1 MSIVS
6 FSICSF
12 IFVLMF
18 IIFYFSKE
26 RLNTLDTKMYS
37 CILVTNIIGIMID
50 VFGYFVFKIYGS
62 ESFIS
67 ILISKFYL
75 VYYFL
80 WAYFF
85 LLYIFVISFREKTE
99 YLLQKKFTKPS
110 IILTSIIISF
120 IVLIMPIQITY
131 KDNVAYSSGLSVNMV
146 YGLCFI
152 MVGIMLYCLLRNLKK
167 ISTKEYIPLLTFMV
181 LSTFCMIIQK
191 TYPEITLMLMCHSI
205 VTSLMYFTIENPDV
219 KMVKELEVAKNEAEK
234 ANHAKSEFLSSMS
247 HELRTPL
254 NAIVCFSELLE
265 SKEGLDSESKDFAK
279 DIVSASHNL
288 LDLVNGVLDISKIEA
303 GKMELINKEYNS
315 QELFNSLSTMVIPRI
330 GDKPIDFKTVIASDI
345 PPVLKGDTGKLKQI
359 ILNLLTNAVKYTDKG
374 FIKYRIECIND
385 FKNNKT
391 KLIIT
396 ITDTGRGIKK
406 EDIDRLFKKFE
417 RLEEDRNTSIEG
429 TGLGLTITKSLVE
442 MLGGTINVESTY
454 GVGSVFTVTIP
465 EEISDVI
472 LETTET
478 ESITKYNGVTSLIVD
493 DSKLNLKVAE
503 KILSEYGLTSESVL
517 SGDECIEK
525 IKRGNNYDI
534 IFMDIMMPNKGGVET
549 LKELKSLPNFNTPVV
564 ALTADAMEGQ
574 KEAYLSAGFIAY
586 LSKPIDR
593 QELESFL
600 KKELKD
606 KVTIENNTS
615 SVKEEIKPVEKENN
629 KEELLTSVGLDLK
642 KAYEFFMDIDTL
654 IPQLKEYL
662 TESVENKRVMEES
675 YNKKDDINYEI
686 VVHKLKSESR
696 MLGLTGLGEMFYNH
710 ELAAKRKDW
719 DYINK
724 EYTSLISE
732 YDKVLN
738 VLEKL

>member
-50 VFGYFVFKIYGS
+50 VFGYFIFKIYGS

-67 ILISKFYL
+67 IMVSKFYL

-131 KDNVAYSSGLSVNMV
+131 EDNVAYSSGLSVNMV

-265 SKEGLDSESKDFAK
+265 SKEGLDSESKDFAR

-315 QELFNSLSTMVIPRI
+315 FELFNSLSTMVIPRI

-374 FIKYRIECIND
+374 FIKYRVECIND
-385 FKNNKT
+385 YKNNQT

-396 ITDTGRGIKK
+396 VTDTGRGIKK

-429 TGLGLTITKSLVE
+429 TGLGLAITESLAE
-442 MLGGTINVESTY
+442 LMGGKITVISDYGKGSTFKF
-454 GVGSVFTVTIP
+454 VVV
-465 EEISDVI
+465 EEIVNKESNLVVNEQTT
-472 LETTET
+472 LNYETFEG
-478 ESITKYNGVTSLIVD
+478 KKVLVVD

-503 KILSEYGLTSESVL
+503 NVLKNFKVSTETVTSGLECLSCVKS
-517 SGDECIEK
+517 K
-525 IKRGNNYDI
+525 KYDI
-534 IFMDIMMPNKGGVET
+534 IFMDIMMPNMSGVEV
-549 LKELKSLPNFNTPVV
+549 LKKLREEKVNIPVI
-564 ALTADAMEGQ
+564 ALTADAIEGQ
-574 KEAYLSAGFIAY
+574 EEKYISEGFDGY
-586 LSKPIDR
+586 LSKPID
-593 QELESFL
+593 
-600 KKELKD
+600 K
-606 KVTIENNTS
+606 T
-615 SVKEEIKPVEKENN
+615 
-629 KEELLTSVGLDLK
+629 
-642 KAYEFFMDIDTL
+642 
-654 IPQLKEYL
+654 
-662 TESVENKRVMEES
+662 
-675 YNKKDDINYEI
+675 
-686 VVHKLKSESR
+686 KLKVI
-696 MLGLTGLGEMFYNH
+696 LNKYLKGE
-710 ELAAKRKDW
+710 
-719 DYINK
+719 
-724 EYTSLISE
+724 
-732 YDKVLN
+732 
-738 VLEKL
+738 

>member
-37 CILVTNIIGIMID
+37 YILVTNIIGIMID
-50 VFGYFVFKIYGS
+50 VFGYFIFKIYGS

-67 ILISKFYL
+67 IMVSKFYL

-85 LLYIFVISFREKTE
+85 LLYIFVISFREKSE
-99 YLLQKKFTKPS
+99 YLLQKKFTKTI
-110 IILTSIIISF
+110 IILTSLFICLII
-120 IVLIMPIQITY
+120 LIMPIQITY
-131 KDNVAYSSGLSVNMV
+131 EDNVAYSSGLSVNMV

-265 SKEGLDSESKDFAK
+265 SKEGLDSESKDFAR

-315 QELFNSLSTMVIPRI
+315 FELFNSLSTMVIPRI

-345 PPVLKGDTGKLKQI
+345 PPILKGDTGKLKQI

-374 FIKYRIECIND
+374 FIKYRVECIND
-385 FKNNKT
+385 YKNNQT

-396 ITDTGRGIKK
+396 VTDTGRGIKK

-429 TGLGLTITKSLVE
+429 TGLGLAITESLAE
-442 MLGGTINVESTY
+442 LMGGKITVISDYGKGSTFKF
-454 GVGSVFTVTIP
+454 VVV
-465 EEISDVI
+465 EEIVNKESNLVVNEQTT
-472 LETTET
+472 LNYETFEG
-478 ESITKYNGVTSLIVD
+478 KKVLVVD

-503 KILSEYGLTSESVL
+503 NVLKNFKVSTETVTSGLECLSCVKS
-517 SGDECIEK
+517 K
-525 IKRGNNYDI
+525 KYDI
-534 IFMDIMMPNKGGVET
+534 IFMDIMMPNMSGVEV
-549 LKELKSLPNFNTPVV
+549 LKKLREEKVNIPVI
-564 ALTADAMEGQ
+564 ALTADAIEGQ
-574 KEAYLSAGFIAY
+574 EEKYISEGFDGY
-586 LSKPIDR
+586 LSKPID
-593 QELESFL
+593 
-600 KKELKD
+600 K
-606 KVTIENNTS
+606 T
-615 SVKEEIKPVEKENN
+615 
-629 KEELLTSVGLDLK
+629 
-642 KAYEFFMDIDTL
+642 
-654 IPQLKEYL
+654 
-662 TESVENKRVMEES
+662 
-675 YNKKDDINYEI
+675 
-686 VVHKLKSESR
+686 KLKVI
-696 MLGLTGLGEMFYNH
+696 LNKYLKGE
-710 ELAAKRKDW
+710 
-719 DYINK
+719 
-724 EYTSLISE
+724 
-732 YDKVLN
+732 
-738 VLEKL
+738 

>member
-37 CILVTNIIGIMID
+37 YILVTNIIGIMID
-50 VFGYFVFKIYGS
+50 VFGYFIFKIYGS

-67 ILISKFYL
+67 IMVSKFYL

-85 LLYIFVISFREKTE
+85 LLYIFVISFREKSE
-99 YLLQKKFTKPS
+99 YLLQKKFTKTI
-110 IILTSIIISF
+110 IILTSLFICLII
-120 IVLIMPIQITY
+120 LIMPIQITY
-131 KDNVAYSSGLSVNMV
+131 EDNVAYSSGLSVNMV

-315 QELFNSLSTMVIPRI
+315 FELFNSLSTMVIPRI

-359 ILNLLTNAVKYTDKG
+359 ILNLLTNAIKYTDKG
-374 FIKYRIECIND
+374 FIKYRVECIND
-385 FKNNKT
+385 YKNNQT

-396 ITDTGRGIKK
+396 VTDTGRGIKK

-429 TGLGLTITKSLVE
+429 TGLGLAITESLAE
-442 MLGGTINVESTY
+442 LMGGKITVISDYGKGSTFKF
-454 GVGSVFTVTIP
+454 VVV
-465 EEISDVI
+465 EEIVNKESNLVVNEQTT
-472 LETTET
+472 LNYETFEG
-478 ESITKYNGVTSLIVD
+478 KKVLVVD

-503 KILSEYGLTSESVL
+503 NVLKNFKVSTETVTSGLECLSCVKS
-517 SGDECIEK
+517 K
-525 IKRGNNYDI
+525 KYDI
-534 IFMDIMMPNKGGVET
+534 IFMDIMMPNMSGVEV
-549 LKELKSLPNFNTPVV
+549 LKKLREEKVNIPVI
-564 ALTADAMEGQ
+564 ALTADAIEGQ
-574 KEAYLSAGFIAY
+574 EEKYISEGFDGY
-586 LSKPIDR
+586 LSKPID
-593 QELESFL
+593 
-600 KKELKD
+600 K
-606 KVTIENNTS
+606 T
-615 SVKEEIKPVEKENN
+615 
-629 KEELLTSVGLDLK
+629 
-642 KAYEFFMDIDTL
+642 
-654 IPQLKEYL
+654 
-662 TESVENKRVMEES
+662 
-675 YNKKDDINYEI
+675 
-686 VVHKLKSESR
+686 KLKVI
-696 MLGLTGLGEMFYNH
+696 LNKYLKGE
-710 ELAAKRKDW
+710 
-719 DYINK
+719 
-724 EYTSLISE
+724 
-732 YDKVLN
+732 
-738 VLEKL
+738 

>member
-50 VFGYFVFKIYGS
+50 VFGYFIFKIYGS

-99 YLLQKKFTKPS
+99 YLFQKKFTKPS
-110 IILTSIIISF
+110 IILTSIIISL

-131 KDNVAYSSGLSVNMV
+131 EDNVAYSSGLSVNMV

-374 FIKYRIECIND
+374 FIKYRVECIND

-429 TGLGLTITKSLVE
+429 TGLGLAITEGLAE
-442 MLGGTINVESTY
+442 LMGGKITVISDYGKGSTFKFVVIQEIVNVE
-454 GVGSVFTVTIP
+454 VK
-465 EEISDVI
+465 EEKSNITSSD
-472 LETTET
+472 
-478 ESITKYNGVTSLIVD
+478 YNTFEGKKALIVD

-503 KILSEYGLTSESVL
+503 NVLKNFLVTTESVTSGLECL
-517 SGDECIEK
+517 SCVNSK
-525 IKRGNNYDI
+525 KYDI
-534 IFMDIMMPNKGGVET
+534 IFMDIMMPNMSGVEV
-549 LKELKSLPNFNTPVV
+549 LRKIRENGVNTPVI
-564 ALTADAMEGQ
+564 ALTADAIEGQ
-574 KEAYLSAGFIAY
+574 EEKYMSEGFDGYI
-586 LSKPIDR
+586 SKPI
-593 QELESFL
+593 
-600 KKELKD
+600 
-606 KVTIENNTS
+606 
-615 SVKEEIKPVEKENN
+615 N
-629 KEELLTSVGLDLK
+629 KEKL
-642 KAYEFFMDIDTL
+642 
-654 IPQLKEYL
+654 
-662 TESVENKRVMEES
+662 S
-675 YNKKDDINYEI
+675 Y
-686 VVHKLKSESR
+686 
-696 MLGLTGLGEMFYNH
+696 
-710 ELAAKRKDW
+710 
-719 DYINK
+719 
-724 EYTSLISE
+724 
-732 YDKVLN
+732 VLN
-738 VLEKL
+738 KYLGGK

>member
-37 CILVTNIIGIMID
+37 YILVTNIIGIMID
-50 VFGYFVFKIYGS
+50 VFGYFIFKIYGS

-67 ILISKFYL
+67 IMVSKFYL

-85 LLYIFVISFREKTE
+85 LLYIFVISFREKSE
-99 YLLQKKFTKPS
+99 YLLQKKFTKTI
-110 IILTSIIISF
+110 IILTSLFICLII
-120 IVLIMPIQITY
+120 LIMPIQITY
-131 KDNVAYSSGLSVNMV
+131 EDNVAYSSGLSVNMV

-429 TGLGLTITKSLVE
+429 TGLGLAITEGLAE
-442 MLGGTINVESTY
+442 LMGGKITVISDYGKGSTFKFVVIQDIVNVEIKEKS
-454 GVGSVFTVTIP
+454 SNTI
-465 EEISDVI
+465 SFD
-472 LETTET
+472 
-478 ESITKYNGVTSLIVD
+478 YNTFEGKKALIVD

-503 KILSEYGLTSESVL
+503 NVLKNFLVTTESVTSGLECL
-517 SGDECIEK
+517 SCVNSK
-525 IKRGNNYDI
+525 KYDI
-534 IFMDIMMPNKGGVET
+534 IFMDIMMPNMNGVEV
-549 LKELKSLPNFNTPVV
+549 LRKLRENGVNTPVI
-564 ALTADAMEGQ
+564 ALTADAIEGQ
-574 KEAYLSAGFIAY
+574 EEKYMSEGFDGYI
-586 LSKPIDR
+586 SKPI
-593 QELESFL
+593 
-600 KKELKD
+600 
-606 KVTIENNTS
+606 
-615 SVKEEIKPVEKENN
+615 N
-629 KEELLTSVGLDLK
+629 KEKL
-642 KAYEFFMDIDTL
+642 
-654 IPQLKEYL
+654 
-662 TESVENKRVMEES
+662 
-675 YNKKDDINYEI
+675 NY
-686 VVHKLKSESR
+686 
-696 MLGLTGLGEMFYNH
+696 
-710 ELAAKRKDW
+710 
-719 DYINK
+719 
-724 EYTSLISE
+724 
-732 YDKVLN
+732 VLN
-738 VLEKL
+738 KYLGGK

>member
-26 RLNTLDTKMYS
+26 RLNTLETKMYS

-50 VFGYFVFKIYGS
+50 VFGYFIFKIYGS

-99 YLLQKKFTKPS
+99 YLFQKKFTKSS
-110 IILTSIIISF
+110 IILTSIIISL
-120 IVLIMPIQITY
+120 IVLILPIQITY
-131 KDNVAYSSGLSVNMV
+131 EDNVAYSSGLSVNMV

-374 FIKYRIECIND
+374 FIKYRVECIND

-429 TGLGLTITKSLVE
+429 TGLGLAITEGLAE
-442 MLGGTINVESTY
+442 LMGGKITVISDYGKGSTFKFVVIQEIVNVE
-454 GVGSVFTVTIP
+454 VK
-465 EEISDVI
+465 EEKSNITSSD
-472 LETTET
+472 
-478 ESITKYNGVTSLIVD
+478 YNTFEGKNALIVD

-503 KILSEYGLTSESVL
+503 NVLKNFLVTTESVTSGLECL
-517 SGDECIEK
+517 SCVNSK
-525 IKRGNNYDI
+525 KYDI
-534 IFMDIMMPNKGGVET
+534 IFMDIMMPNMSGEEVLRKLRENGV
-549 LKELKSLPNFNTPVV
+549 NTPVI
-564 ALTADAMEGQ
+564 ALTADAIEGQ
-574 KEAYLSAGFIAY
+574 EEKYMSEGFDGYI
-586 LSKPIDR
+586 SKPI
-593 QELESFL
+593 
-600 KKELKD
+600 
-606 KVTIENNTS
+606 
-615 SVKEEIKPVEKENN
+615 N
-629 KEELLTSVGLDLK
+629 KEKL
-642 KAYEFFMDIDTL
+642 
-654 IPQLKEYL
+654 
-662 TESVENKRVMEES
+662 S
-675 YNKKDDINYEI
+675 Y
-686 VVHKLKSESR
+686 
-696 MLGLTGLGEMFYNH
+696 
-710 ELAAKRKDW
+710 
-719 DYINK
+719 
-724 EYTSLISE
+724 
-732 YDKVLN
+732 VLN
-738 VLEKL
+738 KYLGGK

>member
-37 CILVTNIIGIMID
+37 YILVTNIIGIMID
-50 VFGYFVFKIYGS
+50 VFGYFIFKIYGS
-62 ESFIS
+62 ESLIS
-67 ILISKFYL
+67 IMVSKFYL

-85 LLYIFVISFREKTE
+85 LLYIFVISFREKSE

-110 IILTSIIISF
+110 IILTSIFISL

-152 MVGIMLYCLLRNLKK
+152 MVGIMLYCLLKNFKK

-254 NAIVCFSELLE
+254 NAIICFSELLE
-265 SKEGLDSESKDFAK
+265 SKDGLDNEGKDFAK

-385 FKNNKT
+385 FKNNQT

-396 ITDTGRGIKK
+396 VTDTGRGIKK

-429 TGLGLTITKSLVE
+429 TGLGLAITESLAE
-442 MLGGTINVESTY
+442 LMGGKI
-454 GVGSVFTVTIP
+454 TV
-465 EEISDVI
+465 ISDYGKGSTFKFVVI
-472 LETTET
+472 QEIVNKESNLVVNEQTTLNYETFDG
-478 ESITKYNGVTSLIVD
+478 KKVLVVD

-503 KILSEYGLTSESVL
+503 NVLKNFKVSTETVTSGLECLSCVNS
-517 SGDECIEK
+517 K
-525 IKRGNNYDI
+525 KYDI
-534 IFMDIMMPNKGGVET
+534 IFMDIMMPNMNGVEV
-549 LKELKSLPNFNTPVV
+549 LKKLREEKVNIPVI
-564 ALTADAMEGQ
+564 ALTADAIEGQ
-574 KEAYLSAGFIAY
+574 EEKYISEGFDGY
-586 LSKPIDR
+586 LSKPID
-593 QELESFL
+593 
-600 KKELKD
+600 K
-606 KVTIENNTS
+606 T
-615 SVKEEIKPVEKENN
+615 
-629 KEELLTSVGLDLK
+629 
-642 KAYEFFMDIDTL
+642 
-654 IPQLKEYL
+654 
-662 TESVENKRVMEES
+662 
-675 YNKKDDINYEI
+675 
-686 VVHKLKSESR
+686 KLKVI
-696 MLGLTGLGEMFYNH
+696 LNKYLKGE
-710 ELAAKRKDW
+710 
-719 DYINK
+719 
-724 EYTSLISE
+724 
-732 YDKVLN
+732 
-738 VLEKL
+738 

>member
-50 VFGYFVFKIYGS
+50 VFGYFIFKIYGS

-110 IILTSIIISF
+110 IILTSIIISL

-131 KDNVAYSSGLSVNMV
+131 EDNVAYSSGLSVNMV

-374 FIKYRIECIND
+374 FIKYRVECIND
-385 FKNNKT
+385 FKNNQT

-396 ITDTGRGIKK
+396 VTDTGRGIKK

-429 TGLGLTITKSLVE
+429 TGLGLAITEGLAE
-442 MLGGTINVESTY
+442 LMGGKITVISDYGKGSTFKFVVIQEIVNVE
-454 GVGSVFTVTIP
+454 VK
-465 EEISDVI
+465 EESSNITSSD
-472 LETTET
+472 
-478 ESITKYNGVTSLIVD
+478 YNTFEGKKALIVD

-503 KILSEYGLTSESVL
+503 NVLKNFLVATESVTSGLECL
-517 SGDECIEK
+517 SCVNSK
-525 IKRGNNYDI
+525 KYDI
-534 IFMDIMMPNKGGVET
+534 IFMDIMMPNMSGEEVLRKLRENGV
-549 LKELKSLPNFNTPVV
+549 NTPVI
-564 ALTADAMEGQ
+564 ALTADAIEGQ
-574 KEAYLSAGFIAY
+574 EEKYMSEGFDGYI
-586 LSKPIDR
+586 SKPI
-593 QELESFL
+593 
-600 KKELKD
+600 
-606 KVTIENNTS
+606 
-615 SVKEEIKPVEKENN
+615 N
-629 KEELLTSVGLDLK
+629 KEKL
-642 KAYEFFMDIDTL
+642 
-654 IPQLKEYL
+654 
-662 TESVENKRVMEES
+662 S
-675 YNKKDDINYEI
+675 Y
-686 VVHKLKSESR
+686 
-696 MLGLTGLGEMFYNH
+696 
-710 ELAAKRKDW
+710 
-719 DYINK
+719 
-724 EYTSLISE
+724 
-732 YDKVLN
+732 VLN
-738 VLEKL
+738 KYLGGK

>member
-265 SKEGLDSESKDFAK
+265 SKESLDSESKDFAK

-315 QELFNSLSTMVIPRI
+315 FELFNSLSTMVIPRI

-429 TGLGLTITKSLVE
+429 TGLGLAITEGLAE
-442 MLGGTINVESTY
+442 LMGGKVTVISDYGKGSTFKF
-454 GVGSVFTVTIP
+454 VVV
-465 EEISDVI
+465 EEIVNKESNLIVNEQTT
-472 LETTET
+472 LNYETFEG
-478 ESITKYNGVTSLIVD
+478 KKVLVVD

-503 KILSEYGLTSESVL
+503 NVLKNFKVSTETVTSGLECLSCVKS
-517 SGDECIEK
+517 K
-525 IKRGNNYDI
+525 KYDI
-534 IFMDIMMPNKGGVET
+534 IFMDIMMPNMSGVEV
-549 LKELKSLPNFNTPVV
+549 LKKLREEKVNIPVI
-564 ALTADAMEGQ
+564 ALTADAIEGQ
-574 KEAYLSAGFIAY
+574 EEKYISEGFDGY
-586 LSKPIDR
+586 LSKPID
-593 QELESFL
+593 
-600 KKELKD
+600 K
-606 KVTIENNTS
+606 T
-615 SVKEEIKPVEKENN
+615 
-629 KEELLTSVGLDLK
+629 
-642 KAYEFFMDIDTL
+642 
-654 IPQLKEYL
+654 
-662 TESVENKRVMEES
+662 
-675 YNKKDDINYEI
+675 
-686 VVHKLKSESR
+686 KLKVI
-696 MLGLTGLGEMFYNH
+696 LNKYLKGE
-710 ELAAKRKDW
+710 
-719 DYINK
+719 
-724 EYTSLISE
+724 
-732 YDKVLN
+732 
-738 VLEKL
+738 

>member
-37 CILVTNIIGIMID
+37 YILVTNIIGIMID
-50 VFGYFVFKIYGS
+50 VFGYFIFKIYGS

-67 ILISKFYL
+67 IMVSKFYL

-85 LLYIFVISFREKTE
+85 LLYIFVISFREKSE
-99 YLLQKKFTKPS
+99 YLLQKKFTKTI
-110 IILTSIIISF
+110 IILTSLFICLII
-120 IVLIMPIQITY
+120 LIMPIQITY
-131 KDNVAYSSGLSVNMV
+131 EDNVAYSSGLSVNMV

-152 MVGIMLYCLLRNLKK
+152 MVGIMLYCLLRNFKK

-315 QELFNSLSTMVIPRI
+315 FELFNSLSTMVIPRI

-374 FIKYRIECIND
+374 FIKYRVECIND
-385 FKNNKT
+385 YKNNQT

-396 ITDTGRGIKK
+396 VTDTGRGIKK

-417 RLEEDRNTSIEG
+417 RLEEDKNTSIEG
-429 TGLGLTITKSLVE
+429 TGLGLAITESLAE
-442 MLGGTINVESTY
+442 LMGGKI
-454 GVGSVFTVTIP
+454 TV
-465 EEISDVI
+465 ISDYGKGSTFKFVVI
-472 LETTET
+472 QEIVNKESNLVVNEQTTLNYETFEG
-478 ESITKYNGVTSLIVD
+478 KKVLVVD

-503 KILSEYGLTSESVL
+503 NVLKNFKVTTETVTSGLECLSCVNS
-517 SGDECIEK
+517 K
-525 IKRGNNYDI
+525 KYDI
-534 IFMDIMMPNKGGVET
+534 IFMDIMMPNMNGVEV
-549 LKELKSLPNFNTPVV
+549 LKKLREEKVNIPVI
-564 ALTADAMEGQ
+564 ALTADAIEGQ
-574 KEAYLSAGFIAY
+574 EEKYISEGFDGY
-586 LSKPIDR
+586 LSKPID
-593 QELESFL
+593 
-600 KKELKD
+600 K
-606 KVTIENNTS
+606 T
-615 SVKEEIKPVEKENN
+615 
-629 KEELLTSVGLDLK
+629 
-642 KAYEFFMDIDTL
+642 
-654 IPQLKEYL
+654 
-662 TESVENKRVMEES
+662 
-675 YNKKDDINYEI
+675 
-686 VVHKLKSESR
+686 KLKVI
-696 MLGLTGLGEMFYNH
+696 LNKYLKGE
-710 ELAAKRKDW
+710 
-719 DYINK
+719 
-724 EYTSLISE
+724 
-732 YDKVLN
+732 
-738 VLEKL
+738 

>member
-37 CILVTNIIGIMID
+37 YILVTNIIGIMID
-50 VFGYFVFKIYGS
+50 FFGYFIFKIYGS

-67 ILISKFYL
+67 IMVSKFYL

-85 LLYIFVISFREKTE
+85 LLYIFVISFREKSE
-99 YLLQKKFTKPS
+99 YLLQKKFTKTI
-110 IILTSIIISF
+110 IILTSLFICLII
-120 IVLIMPIQITY
+120 LIMPIQITY
-131 KDNVAYSSGLSVNMV
+131 EDNVAYSSGLSVNMV

-265 SKEGLDSESKDFAK
+265 SKEGLDSESKDFAR

-315 QELFNSLSTMVIPRI
+315 FELFNSLSTMVIPRI

-374 FIKYRIECIND
+374 FIKYRVECIND
-385 FKNNKT
+385 YKNNQT

-396 ITDTGRGIKK
+396 VTDTGRGIKK

-429 TGLGLTITKSLVE
+429 TGLGLAITESLAE
-442 MLGGTINVESTY
+442 LMGGKITVISDYGKGSTFKF
-454 GVGSVFTVTIP
+454 VVV
-465 EEISDVI
+465 EEIVNKESNLVVNEQTT
-472 LETTET
+472 LNYETFEG
-478 ESITKYNGVTSLIVD
+478 KKVLVVD

-503 KILSEYGLTSESVL
+503 NVLKNFKVSTETVTSGLECLSCVKS
-517 SGDECIEK
+517 K
-525 IKRGNNYDI
+525 KYDI
-534 IFMDIMMPNKGGVET
+534 IFMDIMMPNMSGVEV
-549 LKELKSLPNFNTPVV
+549 LKKLREEKVNIPVI
-564 ALTADAMEGQ
+564 ALTADAIEGQ
-574 KEAYLSAGFIAY
+574 EEKYISEGFDGY
-586 LSKPIDR
+586 LSKPID
-593 QELESFL
+593 
-600 KKELKD
+600 K
-606 KVTIENNTS
+606 T
-615 SVKEEIKPVEKENN
+615 
-629 KEELLTSVGLDLK
+629 
-642 KAYEFFMDIDTL
+642 
-654 IPQLKEYL
+654 
-662 TESVENKRVMEES
+662 
-675 YNKKDDINYEI
+675 
-686 VVHKLKSESR
+686 KLKVI
-696 MLGLTGLGEMFYNH
+696 LNKYLKGE
-710 ELAAKRKDW
+710 
-719 DYINK
+719 
-724 EYTSLISE
+724 
-732 YDKVLN
+732 
-738 VLEKL
+738 

>member
-50 VFGYFVFKIYGS
+50 VFGYFIFKIYGS

-99 YLLQKKFTKPS
+99 YLFQKKFTKPS
-110 IILTSIIISF
+110 IILTSIIISL
-120 IVLIMPIQITY
+120 IVLILPIQITY

-265 SKEGLDSESKDFAK
+265 SKEGLDSESKDFAR

-315 QELFNSLSTMVIPRI
+315 FELFNSLSTMVIPRI

-374 FIKYRIECIND
+374 FIKYRVECIND
-385 FKNNKT
+385 YKNNQT

-396 ITDTGRGIKK
+396 VTDTGRGIKK

-429 TGLGLTITKSLVE
+429 TGLGLAITESLAE
-442 MLGGTINVESTY
+442 LMGGKITVISDYGKGSTFKF
-454 GVGSVFTVTIP
+454 VVV
-465 EEISDVI
+465 EEIVNKESNLVVNEQTT
-472 LETTET
+472 LNYETFEG
-478 ESITKYNGVTSLIVD
+478 KKVLVVD

-503 KILSEYGLTSESVL
+503 NVLKNFKVFTETVTSGLECLSCVKS
-517 SGDECIEK
+517 K
-525 IKRGNNYDI
+525 KYDI
-534 IFMDIMMPNKGGVET
+534 IFMDIMMPNMSGVEV
-549 LKELKSLPNFNTPVV
+549 LKKLREEKVNIPVI
-564 ALTADAMEGQ
+564 ALTADAIEGQ
-574 KEAYLSAGFIAY
+574 EEKYISEGFDGY
-586 LSKPIDR
+586 LSKPID
-593 QELESFL
+593 
-600 KKELKD
+600 K
-606 KVTIENNTS
+606 T
-615 SVKEEIKPVEKENN
+615 
-629 KEELLTSVGLDLK
+629 
-642 KAYEFFMDIDTL
+642 
-654 IPQLKEYL
+654 
-662 TESVENKRVMEES
+662 
-675 YNKKDDINYEI
+675 
-686 VVHKLKSESR
+686 KLKVI
-696 MLGLTGLGEMFYNH
+696 LNKYLKGE
-710 ELAAKRKDW
+710 
-719 DYINK
+719 
-724 EYTSLISE
+724 
-732 YDKVLN
+732 
-738 VLEKL
+738 

>member
-50 VFGYFVFKIYGS
+50 VFGYFIFKIYGS

-110 IILTSIIISF
+110 IILTSIIISL

-131 KDNVAYSSGLSVNMV
+131 EDNVAYSSGLSVNMV

-429 TGLGLTITKSLVE
+429 TGLGLAITEGLAE
-442 MLGGTINVESTY
+442 LMGGKITVISDYGKGSTFKFVVIQEIVNVEIKEKSN
-454 GVGSVFTVTIP
+454 I
-465 EEISDVI
+465 ISFD
-472 LETTET
+472 
-478 ESITKYNGVTSLIVD
+478 YNTFEGKKALIVD

-503 KILSEYGLTSESVL
+503 NVLKNFLVTTESVTSGLECL
-517 SGDECIEK
+517 SCVNSK
-525 IKRGNNYDI
+525 KYDI
-534 IFMDIMMPNKGGVET
+534 IFMDIMMPNMSGVEV
-549 LKELKSLPNFNTPVV
+549 LKKLREKNINTPVI
-564 ALTADAMEGQ
+564 ALTADAIEGQ
-574 KEAYLSAGFIAY
+574 EEKYMSEGFDGYI
-586 LSKPIDR
+586 SKPI
-593 QELESFL
+593 
-600 KKELKD
+600 
-606 KVTIENNTS
+606 
-615 SVKEEIKPVEKENN
+615 N
-629 KEELLTSVGLDLK
+629 KEKL
-642 KAYEFFMDIDTL
+642 
-654 IPQLKEYL
+654 
-662 TESVENKRVMEES
+662 S
-675 YNKKDDINYEI
+675 Y
-686 VVHKLKSESR
+686 
-696 MLGLTGLGEMFYNH
+696 
-710 ELAAKRKDW
+710 
-719 DYINK
+719 
-724 EYTSLISE
+724 
-732 YDKVLN
+732 VLN
-738 VLEKL
+738 KYLGGK

>member
-37 CILVTNIIGIMID
+37 YILVTNIIGIMID
-50 VFGYFVFKIYGS
+50 VFGYFIFKIYGS

-67 ILISKFYL
+67 IMVSKFYL

-85 LLYIFVISFREKTE
+85 LLYIFVISFREKSE
-99 YLLQKKFTKPS
+99 YLLQKKFTKTI
-110 IILTSIIISF
+110 IILTSLFICLII
-120 IVLIMPIQITY
+120 LIMPIQITY
-131 KDNVAYSSGLSVNMV
+131 EDNVAYSSGLSVNMV

-315 QELFNSLSTMVIPRI
+315 FELFNSLSTMVTPRI

-374 FIKYRIECIND
+374 FIKYRVECIND
-385 FKNNKT
+385 YKNNQT

-396 ITDTGRGIKK
+396 VTDTGRGIKK

-429 TGLGLTITKSLVE
+429 TGLGLAITESLAE
-442 MLGGTINVESTY
+442 LMGGKITVISDYGKGSTFKF
-454 GVGSVFTVTIP
+454 VVV
-465 EEISDVI
+465 EEIVNKESNLVVNEQTT
-472 LETTET
+472 LNYETFEG
-478 ESITKYNGVTSLIVD
+478 KKVLVVD

-503 KILSEYGLTSESVL
+503 NVLKNFKISTETVTSGLECLSCVKS
-517 SGDECIEK
+517 K
-525 IKRGNNYDI
+525 KYDI
-534 IFMDIMMPNKGGVET
+534 IFMDIMMPNMSGVEV
-549 LKELKSLPNFNTPVV
+549 LKKLREEKVNIPVI
-564 ALTADAMEGQ
+564 ALTADAIEGQ
-574 KEAYLSAGFIAY
+574 EEKYISEGFDGY
-586 LSKPIDR
+586 LSKPID
-593 QELESFL
+593 
-600 KKELKD
+600 K
-606 KVTIENNTS
+606 T
-615 SVKEEIKPVEKENN
+615 
-629 KEELLTSVGLDLK
+629 
-642 KAYEFFMDIDTL
+642 
-654 IPQLKEYL
+654 
-662 TESVENKRVMEES
+662 
-675 YNKKDDINYEI
+675 
-686 VVHKLKSESR
+686 KLKVI
-696 MLGLTGLGEMFYNH
+696 LNKYLKGE
-710 ELAAKRKDW
+710 
-719 DYINK
+719 
-724 EYTSLISE
+724 
-732 YDKVLN
+732 
-738 VLEKL
+738 

>member
-37 CILVTNIIGIMID
+37 YILVTNIIGIMID
-50 VFGYFVFKIYGS
+50 VFGYFIFKIYGS

-67 ILISKFYL
+67 IMVSKFYL

-85 LLYIFVISFREKTE
+85 LLYIFVISFREKSE
-99 YLLQKKFTKPS
+99 YLLQKKFTKTI
-110 IILTSIIISF
+110 IILTSLFICLII
-120 IVLIMPIQITY
+120 LIMPIQITY
-131 KDNVAYSSGLSVNMV
+131 EDNVAYSSGLSVNMV

-254 NAIVCFSELLE
+254 NAIICFSELLE
-265 SKEGLDSESKDFAK
+265 SKDGLDNEGKDFAK

-385 FKNNKT
+385 FKNNQT
-391 KLIIT
+391 KSIIT
-396 ITDTGRGIKK
+396 VTDTGRGIKK

-429 TGLGLTITKSLVE
+429 TGLGLAITESLAE
-442 MLGGTINVESTY
+442 LMGGKI
-454 GVGSVFTVTIP
+454 TV
-465 EEISDVI
+465 ISDYGKGSTFKFVVI
-472 LETTET
+472 QEIVNKESNLVVNEQTTLNYETFEG
-478 ESITKYNGVTSLIVD
+478 KKVLVVD

-503 KILSEYGLTSESVL
+503 NVLKNFKVSTETVTSGLECLSCVNS
-517 SGDECIEK
+517 K
-525 IKRGNNYDI
+525 KYDI
-534 IFMDIMMPNKGGVET
+534 IFMDIMMPNMNGVEV
-549 LKELKSLPNFNTPVV
+549 LKKLREEKVNIPVI
-564 ALTADAMEGQ
+564 ALTADAIEGQ
-574 KEAYLSAGFIAY
+574 EEKYISEGFDGY
-586 LSKPIDR
+586 LSKPID
-593 QELESFL
+593 
-600 KKELKD
+600 K
-606 KVTIENNTS
+606 T
-615 SVKEEIKPVEKENN
+615 
-629 KEELLTSVGLDLK
+629 
-642 KAYEFFMDIDTL
+642 
-654 IPQLKEYL
+654 
-662 TESVENKRVMEES
+662 
-675 YNKKDDINYEI
+675 
-686 VVHKLKSESR
+686 KLKVI
-696 MLGLTGLGEMFYNH
+696 LNKYLKGE
-710 ELAAKRKDW
+710 
-719 DYINK
+719 
-724 EYTSLISE
+724 
-732 YDKVLN
+732 
-738 VLEKL
+738 

>member
-50 VFGYFVFKIYGS
+50 VFGYFIFKIYGS

-110 IILTSIIISF
+110 IILTSIIISL

-131 KDNVAYSSGLSVNMV
+131 EDNVAYSSGLSVNMV

-374 FIKYRIECIND
+374 FIKYRVECIND
-385 FKNNKT
+385 FKNNQT

-429 TGLGLTITKSLVE
+429 TGLGLAITEGLAE
-442 MLGGTINVESTY
+442 LIGGKITVISDYGKGSTFKFVVIQEIVNVELK
-454 GVGSVFTVTIP
+454 
-465 EEISDVI
+465 EESSNITSSD
-472 LETTET
+472 
-478 ESITKYNGVTSLIVD
+478 YNTFEGKNALIVD

-503 KILSEYGLTSESVL
+503 NVLKNFLVTTESVTSGLECL
-517 SGDECIEK
+517 SCVNSK
-525 IKRGNNYDI
+525 KYDI
-534 IFMDIMMPNKGGVET
+534 IFMDIMMPNMSGVEV
-549 LKELKSLPNFNTPVV
+549 LRKLRENGVNTPVI
-564 ALTADAMEGQ
+564 ALTADAIEGQ
-574 KEAYLSAGFIAY
+574 EEKYMSEGFDGYI
-586 LSKPIDR
+586 SKPI
-593 QELESFL
+593 
-600 KKELKD
+600 
-606 KVTIENNTS
+606 
-615 SVKEEIKPVEKENN
+615 N
-629 KEELLTSVGLDLK
+629 KEKL
-642 KAYEFFMDIDTL
+642 
-654 IPQLKEYL
+654 
-662 TESVENKRVMEES
+662 S
-675 YNKKDDINYEI
+675 Y
-686 VVHKLKSESR
+686 
-696 MLGLTGLGEMFYNH
+696 
-710 ELAAKRKDW
+710 
-719 DYINK
+719 
-724 EYTSLISE
+724 
-732 YDKVLN
+732 VLN
-738 VLEKL
+738 KYLGGK

>member
-67 ILISKFYL
+67 IMVSKFYL

-85 LLYIFVISFREKTE
+85 LLYIFVISFREKSE
-99 YLLQKKFTKPS
+99 YLLQKKFTKTI

-131 KDNVAYSSGLSVNMV
+131 EDNVAYSSGLSVNMV

-265 SKEGLDSESKDFAK
+265 SKEGLDSESKDFAR

-315 QELFNSLSTMVIPRI
+315 FELFNSLSTMVIPRI

-374 FIKYRIECIND
+374 FIKYRVECIND
-385 FKNNKT
+385 YKNNQT

-396 ITDTGRGIKK
+396 VTDTGRGIKK

-429 TGLGLTITKSLVE
+429 TGLGLAITESLAE
-442 MLGGTINVESTY
+442 LMGGKITVISDYGKGSTFKF
-454 GVGSVFTVTIP
+454 VVV
-465 EEISDVI
+465 EEIVNKESNLVVNEQTT
-472 LETTET
+472 LNYETFEG
-478 ESITKYNGVTSLIVD
+478 KKVLVVD

-503 KILSEYGLTSESVL
+503 NVLKNFKVSTETVTSGLECLSCVKS
-517 SGDECIEK
+517 K
-525 IKRGNNYDI
+525 KYDI
-534 IFMDIMMPNKGGVET
+534 IFMDIMMPNMSGVEV
-549 LKELKSLPNFNTPVV
+549 LKKLREEKVNIPVI
-564 ALTADAMEGQ
+564 ALTADAIEGQ
-574 KEAYLSAGFIAY
+574 EEKYISEGFDGY
-586 LSKPIDR
+586 LSKPID
-593 QELESFL
+593 
-600 KKELKD
+600 K
-606 KVTIENNTS
+606 T
-615 SVKEEIKPVEKENN
+615 
-629 KEELLTSVGLDLK
+629 
-642 KAYEFFMDIDTL
+642 
-654 IPQLKEYL
+654 
-662 TESVENKRVMEES
+662 
-675 YNKKDDINYEI
+675 
-686 VVHKLKSESR
+686 KLKVI
-696 MLGLTGLGEMFYNH
+696 LNKYLKGE
-710 ELAAKRKDW
+710 
-719 DYINK
+719 
-724 EYTSLISE
+724 
-732 YDKVLN
+732 
-738 VLEKL
+738 

>member
-50 VFGYFVFKIYGS
+50 VFGYFIFKIYGS

-99 YLLQKKFTKPS
+99 YLFQKKFTKPS
-110 IILTSIIISF
+110 IILTSIIISL
-120 IVLIMPIQITY
+120 IVLILPIQITY

-429 TGLGLTITKSLVE
+429 TGLGLAITEGLAE
-442 MLGGTINVESTY
+442 LMGGKITVISDYGKGSTFKFVVIQEIVNVE
-454 GVGSVFTVTIP
+454 VK
-465 EEISDVI
+465 EESSNITSSD
-472 LETTET
+472 
-478 ESITKYNGVTSLIVD
+478 YNTFEGKNALIVD

-503 KILSEYGLTSESVL
+503 NVLKNFLVTTESVTSGLECL
-517 SGDECIEK
+517 SCVNSK
-525 IKRGNNYDI
+525 KYDI
-534 IFMDIMMPNKGGVET
+534 IFMDIMMPNMSGVEV
-549 LKELKSLPNFNTPVV
+549 LRKLRENGVNTPVI
-564 ALTADAMEGQ
+564 ALTADAIEGQ
-574 KEAYLSAGFIAY
+574 EEKYMSEGFDGYI
-586 LSKPIDR
+586 SKPI
-593 QELESFL
+593 
-600 KKELKD
+600 
-606 KVTIENNTS
+606 
-615 SVKEEIKPVEKENN
+615 N
-629 KEELLTSVGLDLK
+629 KEKL
-642 KAYEFFMDIDTL
+642 
-654 IPQLKEYL
+654 
-662 TESVENKRVMEES
+662 S
-675 YNKKDDINYEI
+675 Y
-686 VVHKLKSESR
+686 
-696 MLGLTGLGEMFYNH
+696 
-710 ELAAKRKDW
+710 
-719 DYINK
+719 
-724 EYTSLISE
+724 
-732 YDKVLN
+732 VLN
-738 VLEKL
+738 KYLGGK

>member
-37 CILVTNIIGIMID
+37 YILVTNIIGIMID
-50 VFGYFVFKIYGS
+50 VFGYFIFKIYGS

-67 ILISKFYL
+67 IMVSKFYL

-85 LLYIFVISFREKTE
+85 LLYIFVISFREKSE
-99 YLLQKKFTKPS
+99 YLLQKKFTKTI
-110 IILTSIIISF
+110 IILTSLFICLII
-120 IVLIMPIQITY
+120 LIMPIQITY
-131 KDNVAYSSGLSVNMV
+131 EDNVAYSSGLSVNMV

-265 SKEGLDSESKDFAK
+265 SKEGLDSESKDFAR

-315 QELFNSLSTMVIPRI
+315 FELFNSLSTMVIPRI

-345 PPVLKGDTGKLKQI
+345 PPILKGDTGKLKQI

-374 FIKYRIECIND
+374 FIKYRVECIND
-385 FKNNKT
+385 YKNNQT

-396 ITDTGRGIKK
+396 VTDTGRGIKK

-429 TGLGLTITKSLVE
+429 TGLGLAITESLAE
-442 MLGGTINVESTY
+442 LMGGKITVISDYGKGSTFKF
-454 GVGSVFTVTIP
+454 VVV
-465 EEISDVI
+465 EEIVNKESNLVVNEQTT
-472 LETTET
+472 LNYETFEGK
-478 ESITKYNGVTSLIVD
+478 EVLVVD

-503 KILSEYGLTSESVL
+503 NVLKNFKVSTETVTSGLECLSCVKS
-517 SGDECIEK
+517 K
-525 IKRGNNYDI
+525 KYDI
-534 IFMDIMMPNKGGVET
+534 IFMDIMMPNMSGVEA
-549 LKELKSLPNFNTPVV
+549 LKKLREEKVNIPVI
-564 ALTADAMEGQ
+564 ALTADAIEGQ
-574 KEAYLSAGFIAY
+574 EEKYISEGFDGY
-586 LSKPIDR
+586 LSKPID
-593 QELESFL
+593 
-600 KKELKD
+600 K
-606 KVTIENNTS
+606 T
-615 SVKEEIKPVEKENN
+615 
-629 KEELLTSVGLDLK
+629 
-642 KAYEFFMDIDTL
+642 
-654 IPQLKEYL
+654 
-662 TESVENKRVMEES
+662 
-675 YNKKDDINYEI
+675 
-686 VVHKLKSESR
+686 KLKVI
-696 MLGLTGLGEMFYNH
+696 LNKYLKGE
-710 ELAAKRKDW
+710 
-719 DYINK
+719 
-724 EYTSLISE
+724 
-732 YDKVLN
+732 
-738 VLEKL
+738 

>member
-110 IILTSIIISF
+110 IILTSIIISL

-374 FIKYRIECIND
+374 FIKYRVECIND

-396 ITDTGRGIKK
+396 ITDTGHGIKK

-429 TGLGLTITKSLVE
+429 TGLGLAITESLAE
-442 MLGGTINVESTY
+442 LMGGKI
-454 GVGSVFTVTIP
+454 TV
-465 EEISDVI
+465 ISDYGKGSTFKFVVI
-472 LETTET
+472 QEIVNKESNLVVNEQTTLNYETFEG
-478 ESITKYNGVTSLIVD
+478 KKVLVVD

-503 KILSEYGLTSESVL
+503 NVLKNFKVSTETVTSGLECLSCVKS
-517 SGDECIEK
+517 K
-525 IKRGNNYDI
+525 KYDI
-534 IFMDIMMPNKGGVET
+534 IFMDIMMPNMSGVEV
-549 LKELKSLPNFNTPVV
+549 LKKLREEKVNIPVI
-564 ALTADAMEGQ
+564 ALTADAIEGQ
-574 KEAYLSAGFIAY
+574 EEKYISEGFDGY
-586 LSKPIDR
+586 LSKPID
-593 QELESFL
+593 
-600 KKELKD
+600 K
-606 KVTIENNTS
+606 T
-615 SVKEEIKPVEKENN
+615 
-629 KEELLTSVGLDLK
+629 
-642 KAYEFFMDIDTL
+642 
-654 IPQLKEYL
+654 
-662 TESVENKRVMEES
+662 
-675 YNKKDDINYEI
+675 
-686 VVHKLKSESR
+686 KLKVI
-696 MLGLTGLGEMFYNH
+696 LNKYLKGE
-710 ELAAKRKDW
+710 
-719 DYINK
+719 
-724 EYTSLISE
+724 
-732 YDKVLN
+732 
-738 VLEKL
+738 

>member
-265 SKEGLDSESKDFAK
+265 SKEGLDSESKDFAR

-315 QELFNSLSTMVIPRI
+315 FELFNSLSTMVIPRI

-374 FIKYRIECIND
+374 FIKYRVECIND
-385 FKNNKT
+385 YKNNQT

-396 ITDTGRGIKK
+396 VTDTGRGIKK

-429 TGLGLTITKSLVE
+429 TGLGLAITESLAE
-442 MLGGTINVESTY
+442 LMGGKVTVISDYGKGSTFKF
-454 GVGSVFTVTIP
+454 VVV
-465 EEISDVI
+465 EEIVNKESNLVVNEQTT
-472 LETTET
+472 LNYETFEG
-478 ESITKYNGVTSLIVD
+478 KKVLVVD

-503 KILSEYGLTSESVL
+503 NVLKNFKVSTETVTSGLECLSCVKS
-517 SGDECIEK
+517 K
-525 IKRGNNYDI
+525 KYDI
-534 IFMDIMMPNKGGVET
+534 IFMDIMMPNMSGVEV
-549 LKELKSLPNFNTPVV
+549 LKKLREEKVNIPVI
-564 ALTADAMEGQ
+564 ALTADAIEGQ
-574 KEAYLSAGFIAY
+574 EEKYISEGFDGY
-586 LSKPIDR
+586 LSKPID
-593 QELESFL
+593 
-600 KKELKD
+600 K
-606 KVTIENNTS
+606 T
-615 SVKEEIKPVEKENN
+615 
-629 KEELLTSVGLDLK
+629 
-642 KAYEFFMDIDTL
+642 
-654 IPQLKEYL
+654 
-662 TESVENKRVMEES
+662 
-675 YNKKDDINYEI
+675 
-686 VVHKLKSESR
+686 KLKVI
-696 MLGLTGLGEMFYNH
+696 LNKYLKGE
-710 ELAAKRKDW
+710 
-719 DYINK
+719 
-724 EYTSLISE
+724 
-732 YDKVLN
+732 
-738 VLEKL
+738 

>member
-234 ANHAKSEFLSSMS
+234 ANHATSEFLSSMS

-265 SKEGLDSESKDFAK
+265 SKEGLDSESKDFAR

-429 TGLGLTITKSLVE
+429 TGLGLAITEGLAE
-442 MLGGTINVESTY
+442 LMGGKITVISDYGKGSTFKFVVIQEIVNVELK
-454 GVGSVFTVTIP
+454 
-465 EEISDVI
+465 EEKSNITSSD
-472 LETTET
+472 
-478 ESITKYNGVTSLIVD
+478 YNTFEGKNALIVD

-503 KILSEYGLTSESVL
+503 NVLKNFLVTTESVTSGLECL
-517 SGDECIEK
+517 SCVNSK
-525 IKRGNNYDI
+525 KYDI
-534 IFMDIMMPNKGGVET
+534 IFMDIMMPNMSGVEV
-549 LKELKSLPNFNTPVV
+549 LRKLRENGVNTPVI
-564 ALTADAMEGQ
+564 ALTADAIEGQ
-574 KEAYLSAGFIAY
+574 EEKYMSEGFDGYI
-586 LSKPIDR
+586 SKPI
-593 QELESFL
+593 
-600 KKELKD
+600 
-606 KVTIENNTS
+606 
-615 SVKEEIKPVEKENN
+615 N
-629 KEELLTSVGLDLK
+629 KEKL
-642 KAYEFFMDIDTL
+642 
-654 IPQLKEYL
+654 
-662 TESVENKRVMEES
+662 S
-675 YNKKDDINYEI
+675 Y
-686 VVHKLKSESR
+686 
-696 MLGLTGLGEMFYNH
+696 
-710 ELAAKRKDW
+710 
-719 DYINK
+719 
-724 EYTSLISE
+724 
-732 YDKVLN
+732 VLN
-738 VLEKL
+738 KYLGGK

>member
-37 CILVTNIIGIMID
+37 YILVTNIIGIMID
-50 VFGYFVFKIYGS
+50 VFGYFIFKIYGS

-67 ILISKFYL
+67 IMVSKFYL

-85 LLYIFVISFREKTE
+85 LLYIFVISFREKSE
-99 YLLQKKFTKPS
+99 YLLQKKFTKTI
-110 IILTSIIISF
+110 IILTSLFICLII
-120 IVLIMPIQITY
+120 LIMPIQITY
-131 KDNVAYSSGLSVNMV
+131 EDNVAYSSGLSVNMV

-265 SKEGLDSESKDFAK
+265 SKEGLDSESKDFAR

-315 QELFNSLSTMVIPRI
+315 FELFNSLSTMVIPRI

-374 FIKYRIECIND
+374 FIKYRVECIND
-385 FKNNKT
+385 YKNNQT

-396 ITDTGRGIKK
+396 VTDTGRGIKK

-429 TGLGLTITKSLVE
+429 TGLGLAITESLAE
-442 MLGGTINVESTY
+442 LMGGKITVISDYGKGSTFKF
-454 GVGSVFTVTIP
+454 VVV
-465 EEISDVI
+465 EEIVNKDSNLVVNQQTTLDY
-472 LETTET
+472 ETFEG
-478 ESITKYNGVTSLIVD
+478 KKVLVVD

-503 KILSEYGLTSESVL
+503 NVLKNFKVFTETVTSGLECLSCVKS
-517 SGDECIEK
+517 K
-525 IKRGNNYDI
+525 KYDI
-534 IFMDIMMPNKGGVET
+534 IFMDIMMPNMSGVEV
-549 LKELKSLPNFNTPVV
+549 LKKLREEKVNIPVI
-564 ALTADAMEGQ
+564 ALTADAIEGQ
-574 KEAYLSAGFIAY
+574 EEKYISEGFDGY
-586 LSKPIDR
+586 LSKPID
-593 QELESFL
+593 
-600 KKELKD
+600 K
-606 KVTIENNTS
+606 T
-615 SVKEEIKPVEKENN
+615 
-629 KEELLTSVGLDLK
+629 
-642 KAYEFFMDIDTL
+642 
-654 IPQLKEYL
+654 
-662 TESVENKRVMEES
+662 
-675 YNKKDDINYEI
+675 
-686 VVHKLKSESR
+686 KLKVI
-696 MLGLTGLGEMFYNH
+696 LNKYLKGE
-710 ELAAKRKDW
+710 
-719 DYINK
+719 
-724 EYTSLISE
+724 
-732 YDKVLN
+732 
-738 VLEKL
+738 

>member
-37 CILVTNIIGIMID
+37 YILVTNIIGIMID
-50 VFGYFVFKIYGS
+50 VFGYFIFKIYGS

-67 ILISKFYL
+67 IMVSKFYL

-85 LLYIFVISFREKTE
+85 LLYIFVISFREKSE
-99 YLLQKKFTKPS
+99 YLLQKKFTKTI
-110 IILTSIIISF
+110 IILTSLFICLII
-120 IVLIMPIQITY
+120 LIMPIQITY
-131 KDNVAYSSGLSVNMV
+131 EDNVAYSSGLSVNMV

-315 QELFNSLSTMVIPRI
+315 FELFNSLSTMVIPRI

-374 FIKYRIECIND
+374 FIKYQIECIND
-385 FKNNKT
+385 FKNNQT

-396 ITDTGRGIKK
+396 VSDSGRGIKK

-429 TGLGLTITKSLVE
+429 TGLGLAITESLAE
-442 MLGGTINVESTY
+442 LMGGKVTVISDYGKGSTFKF
-454 GVGSVFTVTIP
+454 VVV
-465 EEISDVI
+465 EEIVNKESNLVVNEQTT
-472 LETTET
+472 LNYETFEG
-478 ESITKYNGVTSLIVD
+478 KKVLVVD

-503 KILSEYGLTSESVL
+503 NVLKNFKVSTETVTSGLECLSCVKS
-517 SGDECIEK
+517 K
-525 IKRGNNYDI
+525 KYDI
-534 IFMDIMMPNKGGVET
+534 IFMDIMMPNMSGVEV
-549 LKELKSLPNFNTPVV
+549 LKKLREEKVNIPVI
-564 ALTADAMEGQ
+564 ALTADAIEGQ
-574 KEAYLSAGFIAY
+574 EEKYISEGFDGY
-586 LSKPIDR
+586 LSKPID
-593 QELESFL
+593 
-600 KKELKD
+600 K
-606 KVTIENNTS
+606 T
-615 SVKEEIKPVEKENN
+615 
-629 KEELLTSVGLDLK
+629 
-642 KAYEFFMDIDTL
+642 
-654 IPQLKEYL
+654 
-662 TESVENKRVMEES
+662 
-675 YNKKDDINYEI
+675 
-686 VVHKLKSESR
+686 KLKVI
-696 MLGLTGLGEMFYNH
+696 LNKYLKGE
-710 ELAAKRKDW
+710 
-719 DYINK
+719 
-724 EYTSLISE
+724 
-732 YDKVLN
+732 
-738 VLEKL
+738 

>member
-50 VFGYFVFKIYGS
+50 VFGYFIFKIYGS

-99 YLLQKKFTKPS
+99 YLFQKKFTKPS
-110 IILTSIIISF
+110 IILTSIIISL

-131 KDNVAYSSGLSVNMV
+131 EDNVAYSSGLSVNMV

-374 FIKYRIECIND
+374 FIKYRVECIND
-385 FKNNKT
+385 YKNNQT

-396 ITDTGRGIKK
+396 VTDTGRGIKK

-429 TGLGLTITKSLVE
+429 TGLGLAITESLAE
-442 MLGGTINVESTY
+442 LMGGKINVISDYGKGSTFKF
-454 GVGSVFTVTIP
+454 VVV
-465 EEISDVI
+465 EEIVNKESNLVVNEQTT
-472 LETTET
+472 LNYETFEG
-478 ESITKYNGVTSLIVD
+478 KKVLVVD

-503 KILSEYGLTSESVL
+503 NVLKNFKVSTETVTSGLECLSCVKS
-517 SGDECIEK
+517 K
-525 IKRGNNYDI
+525 KYDI
-534 IFMDIMMPNKGGVET
+534 IFMDIMMPNMSGVEV
-549 LKELKSLPNFNTPVV
+549 LKKLREEKVNIPVI
-564 ALTADAMEGQ
+564 ALTADAIEGQ
-574 KEAYLSAGFIAY
+574 EEKYISEGFDGY
-586 LSKPIDR
+586 LSKPID
-593 QELESFL
+593 
-600 KKELKD
+600 K
-606 KVTIENNTS
+606 T
-615 SVKEEIKPVEKENN
+615 
-629 KEELLTSVGLDLK
+629 
-642 KAYEFFMDIDTL
+642 
-654 IPQLKEYL
+654 
-662 TESVENKRVMEES
+662 
-675 YNKKDDINYEI
+675 
-686 VVHKLKSESR
+686 KLKVI
-696 MLGLTGLGEMFYNH
+696 LNKYLKGE
-710 ELAAKRKDW
+710 
-719 DYINK
+719 
-724 EYTSLISE
+724 
-732 YDKVLN
+732 
-738 VLEKL
+738 

>member
-50 VFGYFVFKIYGS
+50 VFGYFIFKIYGS

-110 IILTSIIISF
+110 IILTSIIISL

-131 KDNVAYSSGLSVNMV
+131 EDNVAYSSGLSVNMV

-429 TGLGLTITKSLVE
+429 TGLGLAITEGLAE
-442 MLGGTINVESTY
+442 LMGGKITVISDYGKGSTFKFVVIQEIVNVEIKEKS
-454 GVGSVFTVTIP
+454 SNTI
-465 EEISDVI
+465 SFD
-472 LETTET
+472 
-478 ESITKYNGVTSLIVD
+478 YNTFEGKKALIVD

-503 KILSEYGLTSESVL
+503 NVLKNFLVTTESVTSGLECL
-517 SGDECIEK
+517 SCVNSK
-525 IKRGNNYDI
+525 KYDI
-534 IFMDIMMPNKGGVET
+534 IFMDIMMPNMNGVEV
-549 LKELKSLPNFNTPVV
+549 LKKLREENINTPVI
-564 ALTADAMEGQ
+564 ALTADAIEGQ
-574 KEAYLSAGFIAY
+574 EEKYMSEGFDGYI
-586 LSKPIDR
+586 SKPI
-593 QELESFL
+593 
-600 KKELKD
+600 
-606 KVTIENNTS
+606 
-615 SVKEEIKPVEKENN
+615 N
-629 KEELLTSVGLDLK
+629 KEKL
-642 KAYEFFMDIDTL
+642 
-654 IPQLKEYL
+654 
-662 TESVENKRVMEES
+662 
-675 YNKKDDINYEI
+675 NY
-686 VVHKLKSESR
+686 
-696 MLGLTGLGEMFYNH
+696 
-710 ELAAKRKDW
+710 
-719 DYINK
+719 
-724 EYTSLISE
+724 
-732 YDKVLN
+732 VLN
-738 VLEKL
+738 KYLGGK

>member
-50 VFGYFVFKIYGS
+50 VFGYFIFKIYGS

-85 LLYIFVISFREKTE
+85 LLYIFVISFREKTK

-110 IILTSIIISF
+110 IILTSIIISL

-131 KDNVAYSSGLSVNMV
+131 EDNVAYSSGLSVNMV

-374 FIKYRIECIND
+374 FIKYRVECIND

-429 TGLGLTITKSLVE
+429 TGLGLAITEGLAE
-442 MLGGTINVESTY
+442 LMGGKITVISDYGKGSTFKFVVIQEIVNVE
-454 GVGSVFTVTIP
+454 VK
-465 EEISDVI
+465 EEKSNITSSD
-472 LETTET
+472 
-478 ESITKYNGVTSLIVD
+478 YNTFEGKNALIVD

-503 KILSEYGLTSESVL
+503 NVLKNFLVTTESVTSGLECL
-517 SGDECIEK
+517 SCVNSK
-525 IKRGNNYDI
+525 KYDI
-534 IFMDIMMPNKGGVET
+534 IFMDIMMPNMSGEEVLRKLRENGV
-549 LKELKSLPNFNTPVV
+549 NTPVI
-564 ALTADAMEGQ
+564 ALTADAIEGQ
-574 KEAYLSAGFIAY
+574 EEKYMSEGFDGYI
-586 LSKPIDR
+586 SKPI
-593 QELESFL
+593 
-600 KKELKD
+600 
-606 KVTIENNTS
+606 
-615 SVKEEIKPVEKENN
+615 N
-629 KEELLTSVGLDLK
+629 KEKL
-642 KAYEFFMDIDTL
+642 
-654 IPQLKEYL
+654 
-662 TESVENKRVMEES
+662 S
-675 YNKKDDINYEI
+675 Y
-686 VVHKLKSESR
+686 
-696 MLGLTGLGEMFYNH
+696 
-710 ELAAKRKDW
+710 
-719 DYINK
+719 
-724 EYTSLISE
+724 
-732 YDKVLN
+732 VLN
-738 VLEKL
+738 KYLGGK

>member
-110 IILTSIIISF
+110 IILTSIIISL

-131 KDNVAYSSGLSVNMV
+131 EDNVAYSSGLSVNMV

-374 FIKYRIECIND
+374 FIKYRVECIND
-385 FKNNKT
+385 FKNNQT

-396 ITDTGRGIKK
+396 VTDTGRGIKK

-429 TGLGLTITKSLVE
+429 TGLGLAITEGLAE
-442 MLGGTINVESTY
+442 LMGGKITVISDYGKGSTFKFVVIQEIVNVELK
-454 GVGSVFTVTIP
+454 
-465 EEISDVI
+465 EEKSNITSSD
-472 LETTET
+472 
-478 ESITKYNGVTSLIVD
+478 YNTFEGKNALIVD

-503 KILSEYGLTSESVL
+503 NVLKNFLVTTESVTSGLECL
-517 SGDECIEK
+517 SCVK
-525 IKRGNNYDI
+525 SKKYDI
-534 IFMDIMMPNKGGVET
+534 IFMDIMMPNMSGVEV
-549 LKELKSLPNFNTPVV
+549 LRKLRENGVNTPVI
-564 ALTADAMEGQ
+564 ALTADAIEGQ
-574 KEAYLSAGFIAY
+574 EEKYMSEGFDGYI
-586 LSKPIDR
+586 SKPI
-593 QELESFL
+593 
-600 KKELKD
+600 
-606 KVTIENNTS
+606 
-615 SVKEEIKPVEKENN
+615 N
-629 KEELLTSVGLDLK
+629 KEKL
-642 KAYEFFMDIDTL
+642 
-654 IPQLKEYL
+654 
-662 TESVENKRVMEES
+662 S
-675 YNKKDDINYEI
+675 Y
-686 VVHKLKSESR
+686 
-696 MLGLTGLGEMFYNH
+696 
-710 ELAAKRKDW
+710 
-719 DYINK
+719 
-724 EYTSLISE
+724 
-732 YDKVLN
+732 VLN
-738 VLEKL
+738 KYLGGK

>member
-37 CILVTNIIGIMID
+37 CILLTNIIGIMID

-110 IILTSIIISF
+110 IILTSIIISL

-131 KDNVAYSSGLSVNMV
+131 EDNVAYSSGLSVNMV

-374 FIKYRIECIND
+374 FIKYRVECIND

-396 ITDTGRGIKK
+396 ITDTGHGIKK

-429 TGLGLTITKSLVE
+429 TGLGLAITESLAE
-442 MLGGTINVESTY
+442 LMGGKITVISDYGKGSTFKFVVIQEIVNVE
-454 GVGSVFTVTIP
+454 VK
-465 EEISDVI
+465 EEKSNIISSD
-472 LETTET
+472 
-478 ESITKYNGVTSLIVD
+478 YNTFEGKKALIVD

-503 KILSEYGLTSESVL
+503 NVLKNFLVTTESVTSGLECL
-517 SGDECIEK
+517 SCVNSK
-525 IKRGNNYDI
+525 KYDI
-534 IFMDIMMPNKGGVET
+534 IFMDIMMPNMSGEEVLRKLRENGV
-549 LKELKSLPNFNTPVV
+549 NTPVI
-564 ALTADAMEGQ
+564 ALTADAIEGQ
-574 KEAYLSAGFIAY
+574 EEKYMSEGFDGYI
-586 LSKPIDR
+586 SKPI
-593 QELESFL
+593 
-600 KKELKD
+600 
-606 KVTIENNTS
+606 
-615 SVKEEIKPVEKENN
+615 N
-629 KEELLTSVGLDLK
+629 KEKL
-642 KAYEFFMDIDTL
+642 
-654 IPQLKEYL
+654 
-662 TESVENKRVMEES
+662 S
-675 YNKKDDINYEI
+675 Y
-686 VVHKLKSESR
+686 
-696 MLGLTGLGEMFYNH
+696 
-710 ELAAKRKDW
+710 
-719 DYINK
+719 
-724 EYTSLISE
+724 
-732 YDKVLN
+732 VLN
-738 VLEKL
+738 KYLGGK

>member
-37 CILVTNIIGIMID
+37 YILVTNIIGIMID
-50 VFGYFVFKIYGS
+50 VFGYFIFKIYGS

-67 ILISKFYL
+67 IMVSKFYL

-85 LLYIFVISFREKTE
+85 LLYIFVISFREKSE
-99 YLLQKKFTKPS
+99 YLLQKKFTKTI
-110 IILTSIIISF
+110 IILTSLFICLII
-120 IVLIMPIQITY
+120 LIMPIQITY
-131 KDNVAYSSGLSVNMV
+131 EDNVAYSSGLSVNMV

-191 TYPEITLMLMCHSI
+191 TYPEIILMLMCHSI

-315 QELFNSLSTMVIPRI
+315 FELFNSLSTMVIPRI

-345 PPVLKGDTGKLKQI
+345 PPILKGDTGKLKQI

-374 FIKYRIECIND
+374 FIKYRVECIND
-385 FKNNKT
+385 YKNNQT

-396 ITDTGRGIKK
+396 VTDTGRGIKK

-429 TGLGLTITKSLVE
+429 TGLGLAITESLAE
-442 MLGGTINVESTY
+442 LMGGKITVISDYGKGSTFKF
-454 GVGSVFTVTIP
+454 VVV
-465 EEISDVI
+465 EEIVNKESNLVVNEQTT
-472 LETTET
+472 LNYETFEG
-478 ESITKYNGVTSLIVD
+478 KKVLVVD

-503 KILSEYGLTSESVL
+503 NVLKNFKVSTETVTSGLECLSCVKS
-517 SGDECIEK
+517 K
-525 IKRGNNYDI
+525 KYDI
-534 IFMDIMMPNKGGVET
+534 IFMDIMMPNMSGVEV
-549 LKELKSLPNFNTPVV
+549 LKKLREEKVNIPVI
-564 ALTADAMEGQ
+564 ALTADAIEGQ
-574 KEAYLSAGFIAY
+574 EEKYISEGFDGY
-586 LSKPIDR
+586 LSKPID
-593 QELESFL
+593 
-600 KKELKD
+600 K
-606 KVTIENNTS
+606 T
-615 SVKEEIKPVEKENN
+615 
-629 KEELLTSVGLDLK
+629 
-642 KAYEFFMDIDTL
+642 
-654 IPQLKEYL
+654 
-662 TESVENKRVMEES
+662 
-675 YNKKDDINYEI
+675 
-686 VVHKLKSESR
+686 KLKVI
-696 MLGLTGLGEMFYNH
+696 LNKYLKGE
-710 ELAAKRKDW
+710 
-719 DYINK
+719 
-724 EYTSLISE
+724 
-732 YDKVLN
+732 
-738 VLEKL
+738 

>member
-37 CILVTNIIGIMID
+37 YILVTNIIGIMID
-50 VFGYFVFKIYGS
+50 VFGYFIFKIYGS

-67 ILISKFYL
+67 IMVSKFYL

-85 LLYIFVISFREKTE
+85 LLYIFVISFREKSE
-99 YLLQKKFTKPS
+99 YLLQKKFTKTI
-110 IILTSIIISF
+110 IILTSLFICLII
-120 IVLIMPIQITY
+120 LIMPIQITY
-131 KDNVAYSSGLSVNMV
+131 EDNVAYSSGLSVNMV

-265 SKEGLDSESKDFAK
+265 SKEGLDSESKDFAR

-315 QELFNSLSTMVIPRI
+315 FELFNSLSTMVIPRI

-374 FIKYRIECIND
+374 FIKYRVECIND
-385 FKNNKT
+385 HKNNQT

-396 ITDTGRGIKK
+396 VTDTGRGIKK

-429 TGLGLTITKSLVE
+429 TGLGLAITESLAE
-442 MLGGTINVESTY
+442 LMGGKITVISDYGKGSTFKF
-454 GVGSVFTVTIP
+454 VVV
-465 EEISDVI
+465 EEIVNKESNLVVNEQTT
-472 LETTET
+472 LNYETFEG
-478 ESITKYNGVTSLIVD
+478 KKVLVVD

-503 KILSEYGLTSESVL
+503 NVLKNFKVSTETVTSGLECLSCVKS
-517 SGDECIEK
+517 K
-525 IKRGNNYDI
+525 KYDI
-534 IFMDIMMPNKGGVET
+534 IFMDIMMPNMSGVEV
-549 LKELKSLPNFNTPVV
+549 LKKLREEKVNIPVI
-564 ALTADAMEGQ
+564 ALTADAIEGQ
-574 KEAYLSAGFIAY
+574 EEKYISEGFDGY
-586 LSKPIDR
+586 LSKPID
-593 QELESFL
+593 
-600 KKELKD
+600 K
-606 KVTIENNTS
+606 T
-615 SVKEEIKPVEKENN
+615 
-629 KEELLTSVGLDLK
+629 
-642 KAYEFFMDIDTL
+642 
-654 IPQLKEYL
+654 
-662 TESVENKRVMEES
+662 
-675 YNKKDDINYEI
+675 
-686 VVHKLKSESR
+686 KLKVI
-696 MLGLTGLGEMFYNH
+696 LNKYLKGE
-710 ELAAKRKDW
+710 
-719 DYINK
+719 
-724 EYTSLISE
+724 
-732 YDKVLN
+732 
-738 VLEKL
+738 

>member
-50 VFGYFVFKIYGS
+50 VFGYFIFKIYGS

-99 YLLQKKFTKPS
+99 YLFQKKFTKPS
-110 IILTSIIISF
+110 IILTSIIISL

-131 KDNVAYSSGLSVNMV
+131 EDNVAYSSGLSVNMV

-288 LDLVNGVLDISKIEA
+288 LELVNGVLDISKIEA

-374 FIKYRIECIND
+374 FIKYRVECIND

-429 TGLGLTITKSLVE
+429 TGLGLAITEGLAE
-442 MLGGTINVESTY
+442 LMGGKITVISDYGKGSTFKFVVIQDIVNVEIKEKS
-454 GVGSVFTVTIP
+454 SNTIS
-465 EEISDVI
+465 SD
-472 LETTET
+472 
-478 ESITKYNGVTSLIVD
+478 YNTFEGKNALIVD

-503 KILSEYGLTSESVL
+503 NVLKNFLVTTESVTSGLECL
-517 SGDECIEK
+517 SCVNSK
-525 IKRGNNYDI
+525 KYDI
-534 IFMDIMMPNKGGVET
+534 IFMDIMMPNMSGVEV
-549 LKELKSLPNFNTPVV
+549 LRKLRENGVNTPVI
-564 ALTADAMEGQ
+564 ALTADAIEGQ
-574 KEAYLSAGFIAY
+574 EEKYMSEGFDGYI
-586 LSKPIDR
+586 SKPI
-593 QELESFL
+593 
-600 KKELKD
+600 
-606 KVTIENNTS
+606 
-615 SVKEEIKPVEKENN
+615 N
-629 KEELLTSVGLDLK
+629 KEKL
-642 KAYEFFMDIDTL
+642 
-654 IPQLKEYL
+654 
-662 TESVENKRVMEES
+662 S
-675 YNKKDDINYEI
+675 Y
-686 VVHKLKSESR
+686 
-696 MLGLTGLGEMFYNH
+696 
-710 ELAAKRKDW
+710 
-719 DYINK
+719 
-724 EYTSLISE
+724 
-732 YDKVLN
+732 VLN
-738 VLEKL
+738 KYLGGK

>member
-50 VFGYFVFKIYGS
+50 VFGYFIFKIYGS

-110 IILTSIIISF
+110 IILTSIIISL

-131 KDNVAYSSGLSVNMV
+131 EDNVAYSSGLSVNMV

-374 FIKYRIECIND
+374 FIKYRVECIND
-385 FKNNKT
+385 FKNNQT

-396 ITDTGRGIKK
+396 VTDTGRGIKK

-429 TGLGLTITKSLVE
+429 TGLGLAITEGLAE
-442 MLGGTINVESTY
+442 LMGGRITVISDYGKGSTFKFVVIQEIVNVE
-454 GVGSVFTVTIP
+454 VK
-465 EEISDVI
+465 EEKSNITSSD
-472 LETTET
+472 
-478 ESITKYNGVTSLIVD
+478 YNTFEGKKALIVD

-503 KILSEYGLTSESVL
+503 NVLKNFLVTTESVTSGLECL
-517 SGDECIEK
+517 SCVNSK
-525 IKRGNNYDI
+525 KYDI
-534 IFMDIMMPNKGGVET
+534 IFMDIMMPNMSGVEV
-549 LKELKSLPNFNTPVV
+549 LRKLRENGVNTPVI
-564 ALTADAMEGQ
+564 ALTADAIEGQ
-574 KEAYLSAGFIAY
+574 EEKYMSEGFDGYI
-586 LSKPIDR
+586 SKPI
-593 QELESFL
+593 
-600 KKELKD
+600 
-606 KVTIENNTS
+606 
-615 SVKEEIKPVEKENN
+615 N
-629 KEELLTSVGLDLK
+629 KEKL
-642 KAYEFFMDIDTL
+642 
-654 IPQLKEYL
+654 
-662 TESVENKRVMEES
+662 S
-675 YNKKDDINYEI
+675 Y
-686 VVHKLKSESR
+686 
-696 MLGLTGLGEMFYNH
+696 
-710 ELAAKRKDW
+710 
-719 DYINK
+719 
-724 EYTSLISE
+724 
-732 YDKVLN
+732 VLN
-738 VLEKL
+738 KYLGGK